1 MYLCIYTSIQLMLTE
16 NLTILVTMNFQ
27 FVFLCRRNL
36 KDGETKGASAADWV
50 FDAIFGENE
59 DVSADTSFSHIINPR
74 NRCLPPS
81 VHSRN
86 FSRFRC
92 QFAFSPDRN
101 LICGSVH
108 LF

>member
-1 MYLCIYTSIQLMLTE
+1 MLTE

-59 DVSADTSFSHIINPR
+59 DVSADTSFFPHN
-74 NRCLPPS
+74 
-81 VHSRN
+81 
-86 FSRFRC
+86 
-92 QFAFSPDRN
+92 
-101 LICGSVH
+101 
-108 LF
+108 